1 VKTLLQIEPDKRTH
15 EDIEQLKHQFET
27 NAFLVRQATELRDPV
42 SVQSLFTHLR
52 LAEYKA
58 GETVFRFGDRG
69 QLFYIIIDGEVDIRT
84 PAPIELQDDQLT
96 PEGLLVFCLT
106 YFNDV
111 NWQSITNGEKVKQRI
126 IKELQNHTVAVLDSK
141 FNTQDAIRAL
151 DRALA

>member
-1 VKTLLQIEPDKRTH
+1 M
-15 EDIEQLKHQFET
+15 
-27 NAFLVRQATELRDPV
+27 
-42 SVQSLFTHLR
+42 QSLFTHLR

-126 IKELQNHTVAVLDSK
+126 IKELQNHTVAVVDSK